1 MRNPKLLSVAFLA
14 MLFTFSLKAQEG
26 KAVVEF
32 NTGAD
37 VFSNYVWRG
46 SKFGQGPSIQP
57 SVSFSYGVFTLGT
70 WGAFD
75 ASGYA
80 ETDPYLSFSFPFG
93 LSLGLT
99 DYYYP
104 GLDLF
109 DLTNETGSQAF
120 ELNTGF
126 NKAGLGLSFNYI
138 LNEAGSAGSQG
149 GDLYVQAGY
158 DFEKFSLFAGAGNG
172 WHTSDTE
179 FDFCNIGVGTT
190 KDIRITENL
199 SVPVKGQVI
208 FNPDKSQ
215 LYVVAG
221 FSF

>member
-1 MRNPKLLSVAFLA
+1 MRNSKLLSVAFLA
-14 MLFTFSLKAQEG
+14 MIVTFSLKAQEG
-26 KAVVEF
+26 NAVVEF
-32 NTGAD
+32 KTGAD
-37 VFSNYVWRG
+37 VFSSYVWRG

-57 SVSFSYGVFTLGT
+57 SVSFSYGVFTLGA

-109 DLTNETGSQAF
+109 DVTTETGSQAL
-120 ELNTGF
+120 ELNAGF

-158 DFEKFSLFAGAGNG
+158 DFKKFSLFAGAGNG

-179 FDFCNIGVGTT
+179 FDFCNIGVGST
-190 KDIRITENL
+190 KDIKVTENL
-199 SVPVKGQVI
+199 TIPLKGQVI